1 MKKITTA
8 LAGVALAALTLAG
21 TATAAAPS
29 PTEDAH
35 IWLTVTRTTTDGVSH
50 TGNIWIDCPG
60 IQGAGHPH
68 RESACTDLDA
78 ADGNFDALPGRDEAN
93 CWAGITRVV
102 ATAHG
107 TYEGRPVHWER
118 TYDSEC
124 DLILAT
130 GKVFDF

>member
-1 MKKITTA
+1 MKKITA
-8 LAGVALAALTLAG
+8 LAAAALAALTLTG
-21 TATAAAPS
+21 TAAAAPS

-60 IQGAGHPH
+60 IQGTGHPQ
-68 RESACTDLDA
+68 RESACTDLDY
-78 ADGNFDALPGRDEAN
+78 ADGDFNRLPGRSEAN
-93 CWAGITRVV
+93 CWAGITEVV

-107 TYEGRPVHWER
+107 VYEGREVHWEQ
-118 TYDSEC
+118 TYESEC

-130 GKVFDF
+130 GKIFDF

>member
-1 MKKITTA
+1 MKEITA
-8 LAGVALAALTLAG
+8 LAAAALAALTLAG

-35 IWLTVTRTTTDGVSH
+35 VWLAVTRTTTDGISY
-50 TGNIWIDCPG
+50 TGNLWLDCPG

-78 ADGNFDALPGRDEAN
+78 ADGDLDALPGQDTAVCSN
-93 CWAGITRVV
+93 DVVRVV

-107 TYEGRPVHWER
+107 TYEGRSVHWER
-118 TYDSEC
+118 TYESEC
-124 DLILAT
+124 GLILAT
-130 GKVFDF
+130 GRLFAF

>member
-8 LAGVALAALTLAG
+8 LAGAALAALTLAG

-29 PTEDAH
+29 PTEAGH
-35 IWLTVTRTTTDGVSH
+35 IWLTVTRTTTDGVSA
-50 TGNIWIDCPG
+50 TGNVWLDCPG
-60 IQGAGHPH
+60 QAGVGHPH
-68 RESACTDLDA
+68 RESACTDLDY
-78 ADGNFDALPGRDEAN
+78 ADGDFDALPGRSEAN

-107 TYEGRPVHWER
+107 TSEGRPVHWER
-118 TYDSEC
+118 TYESEC

-130 GKVFDF
+130 GQVFDF